1 VIIRPLYRDV
11 KRASNAGKPIDRAR
25 EAKVSREANTPGMAT
40 TTKTSTGT
48 AIPAFLGTNEAR
60 IDGRGKVS
68 GETKYSADFAREG
81 MLWCAFVA
89 SPYAHARIVR
99 IDATAAKAMAGVHA
113 VITGADI
120 GEKFFGCLLKD
131 WPVLAYETVKFVGEY
146 VVAVAA
152 DSRAIA
158 EAAAAAVEVEYE
170 ELPGMFDTELAIGP
184 DAPLFHPHEEKFP
197 YNGPSRA
204 PRPHPN
210 MQGHDLVLKGD
221 VDAAFAG
228 ADRIFEHTFH
238 TPRYHAGY
246 LEPRATLVWID
257 DSGTLRVISTN
268 KTPFGLRD
276 ALAMTTGLP
285 KEKVVVEPSF
295 VGGEF
300 GGKAL
305 TIEEFPMYYLA
316 LATKRPVKHVRSHAD
331 DVRSTHVRHAST
343 VRARIATTNAG
354 KIVGLDVRAVF
365 DGGAYAAGK
374 PVPGLLPGRTPK
386 LPYAIEHARFER
398 IAVYTNTI
406 PAGFVRAPGD
416 VQLIFALESL
426 MDMIAD
432 ELKLDPFAL
441 RELNA
446 ATPADTDLEGNL
458 FAAPRPREILD
469 VLRGTMNWNT
479 PLPPGRGRGIA
490 LTARHIAGG
499 KTSLIVT
506 ALENGNIAV
515 DTGSAEPGVGT
526 HTVIQRV
533 IAAELGIDPT
543 RISVTRGATDSVPWD
558 PGIGGSKG
566 TLLLGRAAL
575 DGARKLRAA
584 LALPHTG
591 PVSVTGEGEFIH
603 QHGDPMWLN
612 FGAYG
617 VDLSVDRDTGALTL
631 HDVVY
636 IAEGG
641 AVINPIAYRGQIDGG
656 FLMGL
661 GEALTEELQI
671 EDGRLVNIALSDYKL
686 PCQRD
691 MPPFRVISLEPDDGP
706 GPWGARAA
714 GEMNTSGVAP
724 AIANAINAAVGV
736 RIDRLALTSERIYDA
751 LQKQTAAR

>member
-1 VIIRPLYRDV
+1 MATMTIT
-11 KRASNAGKPIDRAR
+11 KT
-25 EAKVSREANTPGMAT
+25 TPGAAT
-40 TTKTSTGT
+40 
-48 AIPAFLGTNEAR
+48 PAFLGTNEAR

-68 GETKYSADFAREG
+68 GATKFSADFAREG
-81 MLWCAFVA
+81 MLWAAFVA
-89 SPYAHARIVR
+89 SPHAHARIVS
-99 IDATAAKAMAGVHA
+99 IDTAAAKALDGVHA
-113 VITGADI
+113 VLTGADI

-131 WPVLAYETVKFVGEY
+131 WPVLAYEKVKFVGEY

-152 DSRAIA
+152 ESRAIA
-158 EAAAAAVEVEYE
+158 EAAAAAVDVQYE
-170 ELPGMFDTELAIGP
+170 ELPGMFDTELAISP
-184 DAPLFHPHEEKFP
+184 NAPLFHPNEAKFP
-197 YNGPSRA
+197 YNGPQRA
-204 PRPHPN
+204 ARPHPN
-210 MQGHDLVLKGD
+210 MQGHDLIIKGD
-221 VDAAFAG
+221 VEAAFAG
-228 ADRIFEHTFH
+228 ADRVFEHTFH
-238 TPRYHAGY
+238 TPRYHSGY

-257 DSGTLRVISTN
+257 ASGTLRVISTN
-268 KTPFGLRD
+268 KSPFALRD

-285 KEKVVVEPSF
+285 KDKVVVEPSF

-305 TIEEFPMYYLA
+305 TIEEFPLYFLA
-316 LATKRPVKHVRSHAD
+316 LATKRPIKHVRSHAD

-343 VRARIATTNAG
+343 VRARIATRNDGT
-354 KIVGLDVRAVF
+354 IVGLDVRAVF

-386 LPYAIEHARFER
+386 LPYKIDHARFER
-398 IAVYTNTI
+398 IAAYTNTI

-416 VQLIFALESL
+416 VQLIFAIESL
-426 MDMIAD
+426 MNMIATD
-432 ELKLDPFAL
+432 LGIDPFEL
-441 RELNA
+441 RLRN
-446 ATPADTDLEGNL
+446 TPSAADTDLEGNL
-458 FAAPRPREILD
+458 FAVPRAREVLD
-469 VLRGTMNWNT
+469 VLRGTMNWSA
-479 PLPPGRGRGIA
+479 PQAAGRGRGIA

-533 IAAELGIDPT
+533 IAAELGVEPGK
-543 RISVTRGATDSVPWD
+543 ISVTRGATDSVPWD

-575 DGARKLRAA
+575 DGAQKLRTA

-591 PVSVTGEGEFIH
+591 PVSVTGEGEYIH
-603 QHGDPMWLN
+603 QAGDPMWLN

-617 VDLSVDRDTGALTL
+617 VDLSVDRATGALTL

-636 IAEGG
+636 VAEGG

-661 GEALTEELQI
+661 GEALTEELHI

-691 MPPFRVISLEPDDGP
+691 MPPFRVVSLEPGDGP

-724 AIANAINAAVGV
+724 AIANAIEAAVGV
-736 RIDRLALTSERIYDA
+736 RLDRLALTAERIFGA
-751 LQKQTAAR
+751 LQEQTAAAR